1 MTEKSNELSDKDKVT
16 QGSTNEMKG
25 IEKKEQ
31 ADQLEG
37 DAEVEE
43 EKVEVTDSA
52 VDSESIQENPT
63 AEETEIVPEESATEA
78 TEDEVAVESSTIEE
92 DQISSEPSSEELIE
106 DKPEAVKALNEEVS
120 APVEEQTPEE
130 PSETIESGVEVKE
143 VVSET
148 IEPTVE
154 APETID
160 SAVSGDDKE
169 SSDSESEESEQEED
183 HSNDPVELSD
193 LTVVQLLKLLKDK
206 IQANPVL
213 KLDKIAHEIKAAFDE
228 LISKE
233 KVDALDKFKAEGGA
247 EDEFEYRQDAEER
260 EFLKVFNDFR
270 YQLNSLRKEA
280 ERQKEKNLAI
290 KTELLNKL
298 RDLVDG
304 EETTLSMSTIKSIQ
318 EEWKSIGPV
327 PTSQNRNLWA
337 SFNALMDRF
346 YDNRSI
352 YFELKELDRKKN
364 LESKTE
370 LCEKAEALK
379 DAPDLKEAIRQLNEL
394 HEEFKHI
401 GPVPREEQENLW
413 QRFKGASD
421 AVYDRRKDFFE
432 GQKEVFKQNQTEKEA
447 LIAQLDSFADFKA
460 DRIKDWNIKTKE
472 ILEIQKT
479 WEKIGP
485 VTKEAGK
492 EINKAFWAAFKHFFH
507 NKNMFFKELDEIRAT
522 NQKKAEELITQAEEL
537 MNNTDWQ
544 NTANQLVKLQQE
556 WKKLGPTPE
565 KNRDSLYK
573 KFKTACDTFFENRR
587 NSNKQANS
595 EFDENLKKKQDII
608 KQILEASKGTEL
620 SEDTLTDLVSEFNET
635 GFVPRKNIK
644 EIQAQFKEAVDAYL
658 EKMDPSGSGRED
670 FLFRLNLNR
679 IQSDPNSTKTLNRKE
694 HGIRKQITDLEN
706 SITLW
711 RNNLEFFAASKTADK
726 LKDQFDIKIKKAE
739 EEIDKLKSKLS
750 ILKEF

>member
-16 QGSTNEMKG
+16 QASLNEVKG
-25 IEKKEQ
+25 IEKEDQGEQSEDDAVEAKEEPELEEV
-31 ADQLEG
+31 ASAETASKIEDQS
-37 DAEVEE
+37 AEVEVNAE
-43 EKVEVTDSA
+43 EELPVVEVESVLDISQESVETE
-52 VDSESIQENPT
+52 SEPITENT
-63 AEETEIVPEESATEA
+63 AENN
-78 TEDEVAVESSTIEE
+78 EVTVESSEE
-92 DQISSEPSSEELIE
+92 NFSIASEEPAE
-106 DKPEAVKALNEEVS
+106 TVSPNDVEVMGEVAQKDSPDSETSENEE
-120 APVEEQTPEE
+120 
-130 PSETIESGVEVKE
+130 
-143 VVSET
+143 
-148 IEPTVE
+148 
-154 APETID
+154 
-160 SAVSGDDKE
+160 
-169 SSDSESEESEQEED
+169 EED
-183 HSNDPVELSD
+183 HSNDPVELSG
-193 LTVVQLLKLLKDK
+193 LTKVQLLKLLKDK
-206 IQANPVL
+206 IHTIPVL

-228 LISKE
+228 LTGKDKE
-233 KVDALDKFKAEGGA
+233 EALNKFKSEGGA
-247 EDEFEYRQDAEER
+247 EDDFEYRQHEEER

-280 ERQKEKNLAI
+280 ERQKEKNLSA

-304 EETTLSMSTIKSIQ
+304 EETTLSMGTIKSIQ
-318 EEWKSIGPV
+318 EEWKTIGPV
-327 PTSQNRNLWA
+327 PTAQNRNLWA

-379 DAPDLKEAIRQLNEL
+379 EVKDLKDAIRMLNEL

-401 GPVPREEQENLW
+401 GPVPREEQEDLW
-413 QRFKGASD
+413 QRFKAASD

-447 LIAQLDSFADFKA
+447 LIAQLVSFADFKA
-460 DRIKDWNIKTKE
+460 DRIKDWNTKTKE
-472 ILEIQKT
+472 ILDIQKS

-507 NKNMFFKELDEIRAT
+507 NKNLFFKELDEIRAA
-522 NQKKAEELITQAEEL
+522 NQKKAEELIAQADAL
-537 MNNTDWQ
+537 KDNTDWQ

-565 KNRDSLYK
+565 KNRDGLYK
-573 KFKTACDTFFENRR
+573 KFKAACDAFFDNRR

-595 EFDENLKKKQDII
+595 EFEDNLKKKQDII
-608 KQILEASKGTEL
+608 RQIQEATVGSDLQEETL
-620 SEDTLTDLVSEFNET
+620 STWVSEFNET

-644 EIQAQFKEAVDAYL
+644 EIQAQFKDAVDKYL
-658 EKMDPSGSGRED
+658 EKLNPSGSDRDD

-679 IQSDPNSTKTLNRKE
+679 IQTDPNSIKTLNRKE
-694 HGIRKQITDLEN
+694 HGIRKQISDLEN

-711 RNNLEFFAASKTADK
+711 KNNLEYFAASKTADK
-726 LKDQFDIKIKKAE
+726 LKDQFDIKIQKAE
-739 EEIDKLKSKLS
+739 EEVDKLKKKLT